1 MEVGVSCKKISILI
15 GLSLLAAGLLSAQT
29 TFGIIRGRV
38 LDPTGAAIPNVNVV
52 VTNTGTNISRTVATN
67 ASGNYEAGYLQP
79 GTYSV
84 AAEAAGFKKFVSE
97 GLVLSANAI
106 VLVDVNLSVGEL
118 TSSVT
123 VEAGAPLISTETAT
137 VTDVKTQEQYLKAP
151 MNVRGNWDS
160 FLFNFMSLVPGVQ
173 PMGTGFSISF
183 AGSRYTANNFTV
195 DGITTNS
202 VLYGNIVGPANPS
215 MDFIQEVKVD
225 VSGTS
230 AEFGAPGYVG
240 VITKGG
246 GNQIHGSGFWYYN
259 SAGFNARNPFQDRVA
274 FAVLN
279 DYGFTVTGPVVRN
292 KTFFSGG
299 LEGFNQHTSAEFN
312 LSLPTDRMRSGDFSV
327 LKDTAGRALNV
338 VVNDPFTNTPFG
350 GNMIPPSRLN
360 SSAVKTQ
367 ERFYPHVNFGD
378 PDMVAGNFRDQAKQT
393 LRKEQIDIRI
403 DHQFTAKNF
412 FFGRFDAMRSPN
424 GTWEGNLPTV
434 GPRVQRR
441 QTRNLIFSDT
451 HTFSP
456 TVINE
461 FRYGLIRGYNP
472 YSGPVDGPTVV
483 QEMGLTNLPADLPKL
498 QAIPTVSISNFQG
511 ISQID
516 YQRGAEVIH
525 QWQDNLSWTKG
536 NHTLKFGVEI
546 WRNYGQNY
554 GVSPSRAY
562 GSVSFTG
569 NYSGY
574 SYADFMLGIPRS
586 ASRTAAGFVLLES
599 TNWDKFFFVQDDF
612 KISPRLTLNFGL
624 RYELNPPYAEVQDRL
639 YSFNP
644 YTGKM
649 VVPNEKAKAA
659 LFSGF
664 VASDLVPIVTA
675 REAGIPERTLAHT
688 DKNNIAPRFG
698 FAYKLTSDNKT
709 VVRGGFGIFYD
720 TYTAALWRSM
730 VGGPYNGSESSPINT
745 ITNGQALWMWPDMF
759 PRVLT
764 QSGTAS
770 LSGQDPNTT
779 VPYTEQWSLTL
790 EREMWNMGWRAA
802 YVGSKTH
809 QLLASRNLNQL
820 FPSTVAYSPSR
831 RPYPQLSGASWRENM
846 LSAYYNGLTLSAER
860 KYKAGLQYQVAYTWA
875 KNLTDSHDDWEA
887 GWGAQNAYDH
897 RSEWADNAY
906 TRRHRFVFN
915 SIWDLPFGKNQ
926 KFVREGVL
934 SQIIGGWAIS
944 TFGVLQTGRYYTP
957 GFSTY
962 DPANTGASGGRPD
975 RVGNGNL
982 SNPTTGAWFDKNA
995 FRVPGDVNGDG
1006 TPDVQVGRFGNSGL
1020 NILRGPGTRSM
1031 NAGFFKSFVLREG
1044 WKLQA
1049 EATFTNFFNHPN
1061 FGIPNATINSG
1072 SAGLITQTQNQQY
1085 SAHEGSGPRTTRFGL
1100 RLDF

>member
-1 MEVGVSCKKISILI
+1 MLQRNRCLLTLVALGLI
-15 GLSLLAAGLLSAQT
+15 IAGAMWAQT
-29 TFGIIRGRV
+29 TFGVIRGRV
-38 LDPTGAAIPNVNVV
+38 LDPTGAAIPKVTVV
-52 VTNTGTNISRTVATN
+52 VTNTGTNISRTVVTSDTGA
-67 ASGNYEAGYLQP
+67 YETGYLQP

-84 AAEAAGFKKFVSE
+84 TAEASGFRKFVSE
-97 GLVLSANAI
+97 GIVLSANAI
-106 VLVDVNLSVGEL
+106 VLVDANLAVGEL

-137 VTDVKTQEQYLKAP
+137 VTDVKTQDQYLKAP

-183 AGSRYTANNFTV
+183 SGSRYTVNNFTV

-246 GNQIHGSGFWYYN
+246 GNEIHGSAFWYYN
-259 SAGFNARNPFQDRVA
+259 SAGFNARNPFANRVG

-279 DYGFTVTGPVVRN
+279 DYGFTVTGPVFKN

-299 LEGFNQHTSAEFN
+299 LEGFNQHTAALFN
-312 LSLPTDRMRSGDFSV
+312 LSLPTDRMRAGDFSM
-327 LKDTAGRALNV
+327 LKDSAGKLMNV
-338 VVNDPFTNTPFG
+338 TIKNPLTGLPFEN
-350 GNMIPPSRLN
+350 NKIPASLLN
-360 SSAVKTQ
+360 SAALKTQ

-378 PDMVAGNFRDQAKQT
+378 ADMVVSNFRDQAKQT

-403 DHQFTAKNF
+403 DHQFSSKNS
-412 FFGRFDAMRSPN
+412 FFGRFDAMRAPN

-441 QTRNLIFSDT
+441 QTRNLILSDT

-483 QEMGLTNLPADLPKL
+483 KEMGLTNLPADLPQL
-498 QAIPTVSISNFQG
+498 QAIPIVNISNFQT

-516 YQRGAEVIH
+516 YQRGAERVD
-525 QWQDNLSWTKG
+525 QWQDNLSVIKG
-536 NHTLKFGVEI
+536 RHTLKMGGEV
-546 WRNYGQNY
+546 WRNYGQNF
-554 GVSPSRAY
+554 GQSPSRAY

-569 NYSGY
+569 NYTGN
-574 SYADFMLGIPRS
+574 SYADFMFGIPRS
-586 ASRTAAGFVLLES
+586 ASRVSAGFVLLTS
-599 TNWDKFFFVQDDF
+599 TNWDKFLFFQDDF
-612 KISPRLTLNFGL
+612 KVNPRLTLNFGI
-624 RYELNPPYAEVQDRL
+624 RYELNPPYVEEKDRIF
-639 YSFNP
+639 SFNP

-649 VVPNEKAKAA
+649 VVPNEQSKAA

-664 VASDLVPIVTA
+664 VASNLVPIITA
-675 REAGIPERTLAHT
+675 KEAGLPERTLAYT
-688 DKNNIAPRFG
+688 DTNNLAPRFG

-709 VVRGGFGIFYD
+709 VLRGGFGIFYD

-730 VGGPYNGSESSPINT
+730 VGGPYNGSESSPINVV
-745 ITNGQALWMWPDMF
+745 TNGQALWMWPDMF
-759 PRVLT
+759 PRVLS
-764 QSGTAS
+764 QAGTAS
-770 LSGQDPNTT
+770 LSGQDPNTA
-779 VPYTEQWSLTL
+779 VPYTEQWSVTI
-790 EREMWNMGWRAA
+790 EREIWNMGLRAA

-820 FPSTVAYSPSR
+820 VPSTTPYSASR
-831 RPYPQLSGASWRENM
+831 RPYPQLSSAGWRENM

-860 KYKAGLQYQVAYTWA
+860 KYKAGLQYQVGYTWA

-887 GWGAQNAYDH
+887 GWGAQNSYDY
-897 RSEWADNAY
+897 RSEWGDNAY

-915 SIWDLPFGKNQ
+915 SIWDLPFGKDQ
-926 KFVREGVL
+926 KFLKEGAL
-934 SQIIGGWAIS
+934 SHIIGGWSIS
-944 TFGVLQTGRYYTP
+944 TFGVLQTGRYFSP
-957 GFSTY
+957 SFSTY
-962 DPANTGASGGRPD
+962 DPANIGTSGGRPD
-975 RVGNGNL
+975 RIANGNL
-982 SNPTTGAWFDKNA
+982 SDPTIAMWFDKNA
-995 FRVPGDVNGDG
+995 FRVPGDVDGNG
-1006 TPDVQVGRFGNSGL
+1006 TPDVQVGRFGNSGV
-1020 NILRGPGTRSM
+1020 NVLRGPGTRSM
-1031 NAGFFKSFVLREG
+1031 NAGFFKAFRLREK
-1044 WKLQA
+1044 WKMQA
-1049 EATFTNFFNHPN
+1049 EVTFTNFFNHPN
-1061 FGIPNATINSG
+1061 FGIPNSTINSG
-1072 SAGLITQTQNQQY
+1072 AGGLITQTQNQQY
-1085 SAHEGSGPRTTRFGL
+1085 SAHEGSGERTTRFGL